1 MGIWFLINYIMLSTI
16 VAYFAYRLGYN
27 LWIFG
32 LIALFLSPVVGFLF
46 LAIWDYY
53 KTFIKG
59 KI

>member
-1 MGIWFLINYIMLSTI
+1 MGIWFIINYIMLATI

-27 LWIFG
+27 MWVFG

-53 KTFIKG
+53 QTYIKG
-59 KI
+59 MR